1 MTHNKL
7 SPYVPFWVEMVNGK
21 PSNPCRETLVE
32 PKLTPPIHGNEV
44 TEPLVGKFV
53 SYNVGNPVAVAI
65 GRGRRVEEH
74 CSSSVGNETPVLHGS
89 MRKLMNSQQINLGQR
104 VIDLEDLGEVIHNL
118 VAVVQSKASLLLQT
132 TGSVNPDRNVLAIVL
147 ALGVRLDVFKVTNS
161 PRQEVGRHDR

>member
-53 SYNVGNPVAVAI
+53 GDDVGNPNLVLRI
-65 GRGRRVEEH
+65 RRLLVEQNGSGTICH
-74 CSSSVGNETPVLHGS
+74 QAPVLHGA
-89 MRKLMNSQQINLGQR
+89 
-104 VIDLEDLGEVIHNL
+104 VGEL
-118 VAVVQSKASLLLQT
+118 VH
-132 TGSVNPDRNVLAIVL
+132 GEE
-147 ALGVRLDVFKVTNS
+147 VRL
-161 PRQEVGRHDR
+161 G